1 MVVFFLFY
9 KPRIFIYKHKYIMA
23 NTINKVHITPGI
35 YASEITETKKISQT
49 TGITKLGLVGETL
62 KGPAFQPY
70 WVHSQGEF
78 TSMFGGTS
86 TEKFKGSG
94 YPKYELPYIANEF
107 LKTGTELCVVKTL
120 GLSGYNAGPAWAI
133 TGSKDG
139 DDNIYVIAVLRSRG
153 NYSFRPELYRQV
165 DSNGCDCKR
174 GNDSLIFDVGEK
186 NNITNCEESVS
197 YNMYAVAI
205 DYYSSVNT
213 TGGDCLPY
221 YFDFQDRQNP
231 DVNRD
236 GTVDTSDKN
245 FVKQIKNDN
254 SKYNILADVNRSG
267 DVDQEDYN
275 IVYGSTGNSVPPSTL
290 NASYG
295 NLGRFT
301 IKCIVGPSSSSNVN
315 TSNIVSIPVSLN
327 KSDKDYILNVLGT
340 SNDDGDAPLYV
351 ETLYG
356 IAWKDMVLN
365 KGYNKI
371 NTQVETYN
379 VGYISDYGG
388 LSPVDGILTIAEQDL
403 KRKDLGKRFL
413 YTAYNGSPLNLRY
426 HSFDYQTKK
435 PTGDEPNC
443 KEGYIYTVISY
454 SEGGQTTYM
463 YRSYTDESTESLTGD
478 ERIAARDRL
487 VDVTSTQGKLSNV
500 VFNTGDNIYYRQDT
514 NAGTPI
520 ELSFKRSGDN
530 QLRGQSTIQGGYTVN
545 INYPVNNI
553 ANIKSVS
560 VSVPS
565 INMDT
570 LVLHEVGLWPQDSH
584 ESTPYSSETIVNK
597 NTEDGTWTVKNG
609 KTYQFTSSDAGES
622 QIFNVELK
630 AYETWEDG
638 RTKTTGGVSMII
650 CDLND
655 YKSPYRYSSTP
666 WVVSNLRGSTGKIEL
681 SKLFRFHTISDGA
694 ASLSEV
700 KISIEN
706 IRPDSGEFDVVV
718 RDYNDTDS
726 SQVVFE
732 SFKKCTMIPGK
743 NFIGYKIGT
752 IDGLYESNSK
762 YITVE
767 VKEGKTVENCV
778 PAGFLGY
785 PIPKYDGEQIDGAKN
800 TNVCVMPISY
810 NTEYDE
816 HKQKRQQYFGLS
828 DISGY
833 DIDYFTY
840 KGNMATLD
848 EPGFVT
854 HGFHLDSRLDIDSY
868 TADKPIVTVD
878 GVEGYEFD
886 TVSPNEVLQG
896 MFAIPTI
903 SSEEN
908 MKYSIYEDV
917 KLRKFTMMFAGG
929 FDGWD
934 VYRKQRSNTNNFAYS
949 TYSGYVN
956 YKTGC
961 GKNFD
966 ILYDSYYN
974 ITDPAITSDYYA
986 TLAGVSLL
994 KNPEEVDI
1002 NLLATPGI
1010 DTINNSRLIN
1020 DIITIIEDRA
1030 DTFYI
1035 TTTPDIFGGSGNY
1048 INDISDIEAI
1058 VDEFN
1063 DNELNTTYASTY
1075 FPWVKIEDNN
1085 EYIWLPP
1092 TRDIVRNIA
1101 ESDSNNPTTN
1111 LAPAGKTRGRIDA
1124 ITVRKKLTT
1133 EESDLLYSSNI
1144 NPILT
1149 MQNDGLYVMGQKTMS
1164 KEDNLL
1170 NRIDVRRMM
1179 LRLKR
1184 LISNACIDLIFE
1196 PYDDDT
1202 VQTFNS
1208 IISGI
1213 IKPFITSRAI
1223 EKWKMEIHDSQD
1235 MRDKLE
1241 LGAVIYIKPIRAL
1254 EYITLSFVVT
1264 NNDVTFEN

>member
-1 MVVFFLFY
+1 
-9 KPRIFIYKHKYIMA
+9 MA

-35 YASEITETKKISQT
+35 YASEIVENKKEIKSD

-78 TSMFGGTS
+78 TSIFGGTS

-94 YPKYELPYIANEF
+94 YPKYELPYIAEEF
-107 LKTGTELCVVKTL
+107 LKTGRELCVVKTL
-120 GLSGYNAGPAWAI
+120 GLSGYNAGPAWVI
-133 TGSKDG
+133 TGSKPG
-139 DDNIYVIAVLRSRG
+139 NDNRYVIAVLRSRG
-153 NYSFRPELYRQV
+153 NYSFRPELYLQV
-165 DSNGCDCKR
+165 DQNGCECTR
-174 GNDSLIFDVGEK
+174 GNDVLIFDVGEK
-186 NNITNCEESVS
+186 NSVSSCDDDIS

-221 YFDFQDRQNP
+221 YFDFQDGQNP

-236 GTVDTSDKN
+236 GTVDTSDIS
-245 FVKQIKNDN
+245 FVTQIKNDN

-275 IVYGSTGNSVPPSTL
+275 IVNSAKRTSVPANTL
-290 NASYG
+290 NVSYG

-301 IKCIVGPSSSSNVN
+301 IKCIVGPSSPNSVN

-340 SNDDGDAPLYV
+340 SNDDGDTPLYV
-351 ETLYG
+351 ETLYD

-365 KGYNKI
+365 HGFSRI

-388 LSPVDGILTIAEQDL
+388 LAPVDGILVTPEQEL

-413 YTAYNGSPLNLRY
+413 YTQNNGSPNNLTY
-426 HSFDYQTKK
+426 HSFNYKTQK
-435 PTGDEPNC
+435 PIGVSAC
-443 KEGYIYTVISY
+443 SEGYIYTVVSIFES
-454 SEGGQTTYM
+454 GQTKYV
-463 YRSYTDESTESLTGD
+463 YRSYTNESTEDLTGD

-500 VFNTGDNIYYRQDT
+500 VFNNEDNIYYKQNT
-514 NAGTPI
+514 EIGQMI
-520 ELSFKRSGDN
+520 ELEFNKIGTNVDKYLSGSKKIN
-530 QLRGQSTIQGGYTVN
+530 SSN
-545 INYPVNNI
+545 ISIIKKVDIKKYPPNNI
-553 ANIKSVS
+553 ANISAVTISSSNISVNS
-560 VSVPS
+560 
-565 INMDT
+565 
-570 LVLHEVGLWPQDSH
+570 LELWEVGISADTDSIS
-584 ESTPYSSETIVNK
+584 STTRVDINE
-597 NTEDGTWTVKNG
+597 EDHTWTVQAH
-609 KTYQFTSSDAGES
+609 KTYQFVSSQAEENSVFSVG
-622 QIFNVELK
+622 IK
-630 AYETWEDG
+630 AYEANDPDENG
-638 RTKTTGGVSMII
+638 QHAKTKLTGGVSKII
-650 CDLND
+650 CDLNN
-655 YKSPYRYSSTP
+655 YKTPYRYSSTP
-666 WVVSNLRGSTGKIEL
+666 WTVSNLRGSTGSIEMNR
-681 SKLFRFHTISDGA
+681 LFRFHTISDGA

-706 IRPDSGEFDVVV
+706 IRPDSGEFDVIV

-726 SQVVFE
+726 SPVVFE
-732 SFKKCTMIPGK
+732 SFRKCTMKPGK
-743 NFIGYKIGT
+743 DFIGYKIGT

-767 VKEGKTVENCV
+767 VMEGKSVENSV

-785 PIPKYDGEQIDGAKN
+785 PIPKYDGEQIDGTQN

-816 HKQKRQQYFGLS
+816 YRQKRQQYFGLS
-828 DISGY
+828 DIAGY

-840 KGNMATLD
+840 KGNMATVD

-868 TADKPIVTVD
+868 GADKPVVTVD
-878 GVEGYEFD
+878 GINGYEFD

-896 MFAIPTI
+896 MFTIPTI

-908 MKYSIYEDV
+908 MKDSIYEDV
-917 KLRKFTMMFAGG
+917 KLRKFTMMFYGG

-934 VYRKQRSNTNNFAYS
+934 VYRKQRSNTNRFAYS
-949 TYSGYVN
+949 TYGGYMN
-956 YKTGC
+956 YKTGT

-974 ITDPAITSDYYA
+974 IDGGAITSDYYA

-1020 DIITIIEDRA
+1020 DIITILEDRA
-1030 DTFYI
+1030 DTFYVV
-1035 TTTPDIFGGSGNY
+1035 TTPDTPGGVGSS
-1048 INDISDIEAI
+1048 INDISDIQEI
-1058 VDEFN
+1058 VDDFS
-1063 DNELNTTYASTY
+1063 DSELFTTYASTY

-1101 ESDSNNPTTN
+1101 ESDSNNPSTN

-1149 MQNDGLYVMGQKTMS
+1149 IQNDGLFVMGQKTMS
-1164 KEDNLL
+1164 QEDNLL
-1170 NRIDVRRMM
+1170 SRIDVRRMM
-1179 LRLKR
+1179 IRLRR

-1202 VQTFNS
+1202 VQIFKNT
-1208 IISGI
+1208 ISGI
-1213 IKPFITSRAI
+1213 IQPFVSNRAI
-1223 EKWKMEIHDSQD
+1223 EKWKMETNDSQD

-1254 EYITLSFVVT
+1254 EYITLSFTVT
-1264 NNDVTFEN
+1264 NNDVIFES